1 MKNILRKIEPV
12 PTIVY
17 EVLLAIQGYDENFD
31 LLFNIDQFP
40 IQRDSIWGI
49 AQELEERLR
58 R

>member
-1 MKNILRKIEPV
+1 MKNILRKIEPI

-17 EVLLAIQGYDENFD
+17 EVLLVIQGDEQNIN

-58 R
+58 W